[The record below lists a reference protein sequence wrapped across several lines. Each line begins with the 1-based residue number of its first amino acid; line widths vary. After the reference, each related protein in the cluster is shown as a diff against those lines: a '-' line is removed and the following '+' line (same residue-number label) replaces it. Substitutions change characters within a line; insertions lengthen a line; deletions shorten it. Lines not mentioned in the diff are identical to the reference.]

1 MTLNGV
7 MALILPYFTEFL
19 YDVVVKKF
27 TFAVSSL
34 DEFLVISFQQYE
46 VRLIADLKGL
56 LHKLNS
62 RELSLT

>member
-27 TFAVSSL
+27 TFAVTFLMSFLSFHSSNMKFAYNCRS
-34 DEFLVISFQQYE
+34 EGFV
-46 VRLIADLKGL
+46 
-56 LHKLNS
+56 
-62 RELSLT
+62 T